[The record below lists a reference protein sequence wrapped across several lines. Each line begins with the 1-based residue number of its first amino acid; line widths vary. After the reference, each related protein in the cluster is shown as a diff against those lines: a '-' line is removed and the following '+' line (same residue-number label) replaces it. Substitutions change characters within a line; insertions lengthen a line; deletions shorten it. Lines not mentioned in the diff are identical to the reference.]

1 MRCTTTFAKPGHKD
15 QRFLPTR
22 PELVPGH
29 SPLPVFLSQTPP
41 RDWRSGDICLLQS
54 SSRVPCI
61 LPGSPKHAPWSGEAL
76 TRRGLP
82 ARGGLGRPGS
92 RVVPLGSSGHHARS
106 SPACRAAWGFS
117 WGSWLR
123 TWAWRVA
130 ICFSRFRLASSSSS
144 SCSLKEFFSS
154 STCFS
159 FVLRLSFC
167 RFSSCSS
174 SYSEDT
180 QCQGPE
186 VPTPSKGGMSW
197 SPDSGDSR
205 QRPGGEA
212 GGPREP
218 ADAGADPLCQESRGL
233 SATAAGTSPPA

>member
-1 MRCTTTFAKPGHKD
+1 METFVSSSQVHGFPAFSLGAPS
-15 QRFLPTR
+15 TR
-22 PELVPGH
+22 P
-29 SPLPVFLSQTPP
+29 
-41 RDWRSGDICLLQS
+41 
-54 SSRVPCI
+54 
-61 LPGSPKHAPWSGEAL
+61 
-76 TRRGLP
+76 
-82 ARGGLGRPGS
+82 GLGRRSQGEAFQLGEAGEDLAAGLCPWGPG
-92 RVVPLGSSGHHARS
+92 GHHARS

-233 SATAAGTSPPA
+233 STTAAGTGPPA